1 MLLESLNS
9 WFAKFQKYFFRY
21 KDGFFE
27 LSFLANSPQSM
38 LASFE
43 KMPFMDFD
51 KVRKVFYPNTPFVK
65 GQVHFEDLEEGFLV
79 LNNDMHF
86 KANVLFKMVYDKKIP
101 KDYYFLSYNTSENDY
116 MQSGSKINNISFSSR
131 SWTIFKPG
139 VNETAYHFKGTRQG
153 NITLYFNEEWLNKN
167 LLKDRDFT
175 GSSFAS
181 FFKSKEQF
189 IYWPDISKSPDI
201 DMSKFKNLFSERDS
215 EGNLNILKLKI
226 SALEMISVFMAKYEN
241 DKIESNYF
249 EIPNND
255 RVRQLKIEKYLCENL
270 TNSFMGIDFL
280 ATKFKISATKLKK
293 DFKLLFGMTVFQY
306 FQEKQMLLAKELFN
320 TKDLRVKE
328 VANILGYEN
337 QGKFS
342 NAYKKQFD
350 ILPSEELFKD

>member
-1 MLLESLNS
+1 MLESLNS
-9 WFAKFQKYFFRY
+9 WFTKFQKYFFSY

-51 KVRKVFYPNTPFVK
+51 KKGQVFFPNTPFVK
-65 GQVHFEDLEEGFLV
+65 GEVHYQELEEGLLI
-79 LNNDMHF
+79 LNNSMNY
-86 KANVLFKMVYDKKIP
+86 KANVQFKMLYDNKLP
-101 KDYYFLSYNTSENDY
+101 KDYYFLSYNHSENDY
-116 MQSGSKINNISFSSR
+116 LQSGTVINNISFSSR

-139 VNETAYHFKGTRQG
+139 VNETACHFKGTRES
-153 NITLYFNEEWLNKN
+153 NITLYFNNEWLSKN
-167 LLKDRDFT
+167 LMKDREFI

-181 FFKSKEQF
+181 FFKSKEQY

-201 DMSKFKNLFSERDS
+201 DMSKFKSLFNERNPD
-215 EGNLNILKLKI
+215 GNLNILKLKI
-226 SALEMISVFMAKYEN
+226 GVLEMISVFMKKYEN
-241 DKIESNYF
+241 DKIHSNYF

-280 ATKFKISATKLKK
+280 AEKFSISATKLKK
-293 DFKLLFGMTVFQY
+293 DFKLLFGMTIYQY
-306 FQEKQMLLAKELFN
+306 FQEKQMLLARELFN
-320 TKDLRVKE
+320 TKDLRIKE

-342 NAYKKQFD
+342 NAYKKLFD
-350 ILPSEELFKD
+350 ILPSEELQRD